1 VLNALSCQSRQ
12 PDLTIICVPEDSDV
26 QGLNRT
32 SGQELIIG
40 SRGLTRQRNA
50 ILERVEEFDIIV
62 FFDDFLPATPH
73 LARIERVFAR
83 YPEVV
88 MATGRVLADGIIGP
102 GLSLDEARRLLSAAV
117 ADDFEAISIED
128 VANAYGCNMAIRC
141 ATVST
146 SQCRF
151 DERPRAGR
159 P

>member
-1 VLNALSCQSRQ
+1 
-12 PDLTIICVPEDSDV
+12 
-26 QGLNRT
+26 
-32 SGQELIIG
+32 
-40 SRGLTRQRNA
+40 
-50 ILERVEEFDIIV
+50 VEEFDIVV
-62 FFDDFLPATPH
+62 FFDDFLPATPY

-102 GLSLDEARRLLSAAV
+102 GLSLDEARRLLSAAA